1 MEVDILM
8 GKAVGIKVGDPIVAE
23 DTQDA
28 VEVVDIIMEAE
39 ADEEAEATIIKAIII
54 IIKVVEI
61 NKAVVTRMD
70 TSTIKME
77 GTSKDTNRVLL
88 NNNSHTILE

>member
-1 MEVDILM
+1 MEVDMLM

-23 DTQDA
+23 DTQDV
-28 VEVVDIIMEAE
+28 VEVVDLIMEAE
-39 ADEEAEATIIKAIII
+39 ADEEAEATIKAIII

-61 NKAVVTRMD
+61 NKVVVTRMD